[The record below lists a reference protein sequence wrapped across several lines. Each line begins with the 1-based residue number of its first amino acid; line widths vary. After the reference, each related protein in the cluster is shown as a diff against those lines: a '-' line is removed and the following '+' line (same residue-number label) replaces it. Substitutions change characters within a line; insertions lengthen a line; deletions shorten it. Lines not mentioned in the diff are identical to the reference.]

1 MPGTTG
7 PRNRRRKRART
18 GLASLAAAVVVFFAI
33 AALPNP
39 SVAQTIVILLLF
51 ALTATALICL
61 TAAVIDTVRL
71 RRSAPAELA
80 ADQSGT
86 VLPGTPMTARRF
98 LSRVLRVLQAIRMVL
113 MLIFVLFTVV
123 SQANAIAYLAGKR
136 GPDVSGSSAPIPI
149 TSIGVAIAVIIGGLV
164 FEAIVVVIFL
174 IAGAIIRQRYRD
186 RHPQRHASR

>member
-7 PRNRRRKRART
+7 LRNRRRKRTRA
-18 GLASLAAAVVVFFAI
+18 GLASLAAAVVTFFAI

-51 ALTATALICL
+51 ALTAAALICL

-80 ADQSGT
+80 ADQSGI
-86 VLPGTPMTARRF
+86 VFPGTPMTARRF
-98 LSRVLRVLQAIRMVL
+98 LSRVLGILQAIRMVL

-123 SQANAIAYLAGKR
+123 NQANAIAYLAGKR

-164 FEAIVVVIFL
+164 FEAIVTVIFL

-186 RHPQRHASR
+186 RHPHRHGSR